1 MARKENKYTEMLWS
15 FMSSVNVE
23 CWMNH
28 NTDLMENNVAHID
41 LARRQK
47 LDLCNFFF
55 HLAQCVGLP
64 LTCFQV
70 YAKYCCIKNTSRW
83 NSEKLQTQNF
93 FFAGDRKNCFDFI
106 CNNIN
111 YLIRLRETRQT
122 RLNLHSNNR
131 YNTDVTTDSLYNWK

>member
-28 NTDLMENNVAHID
+28 NTDLMEKCSAKRFGKATETGSV
-41 LARRQK
+41 QP
-47 LDLCNFFF
+47 FF

-83 NSEKLQTQNF
+83 NPEKLQTQNF

-111 YLIRLRETRQT
+111 NLRETRQT

-131 YNTDVTTDSLYNWK
+131 YNTDVTTDSLCNWK